1 MNFCF
6 VSLQVGSKGLL
17 KWTNLIAELVLAG
30 FTKVQF
36 RTHSLVE
43 LFGAITSL
51 FTIVKD
57 KNESSNI
64 LNNDLL
70 LISNR
75 LTIGICFLTQILVNQ
90 PFKKAISNSSD

>member
-43 LFGAITSL
+43 LFGA
-51 FTIVKD
+51 D
-57 KNESSNI
+57 PY
-64 LNNDLL
+64 LL
-70 LISNR
+70 LLRIMKVLIFS
-75 LTIGICFLTQILVNQ
+75 TMIYY
-90 PFKKAISNSSD
+90 